1 MVFKI
6 LMRRVCT
13 DRLNLELDEE
23 SIGDLVSKLRK
34 Y

>member
-6 LMRRVCT
+6 LMRRVC

-23 SIGDLVSKLRK
+23 SIGDLVSKLKK